1 MHAARDVYRW
11 DHGVLSRWLAREAI
25 VRVDCPVCGSQPA
38 WPWARQGDWKVVTC
52 ASCGLRMTWPRP
64 SRDLLEQ
71 AYAGREY
78 YAERGM
84 DDGAFGHA
92 NARAVDL
99 AESVGRPVRRVLD
112 FGAGE
117 GHLVATFRSLGLVAD
132 GVEPSTAGRH
142 EARNRYG
149 IELGQALP
157 PATAD
162 RYDLI
167 VLQHALEHVV
177 DPIAVLRELAE
188 RLEPHGLLFIEV
200 PNASSFEMLRP
211 SRRRSILDLPVHLYH
226 FTPHTLSAV
235 LTAAGLD
242 AVRVSLTNPD
252 WLEWLFAFRAV
263 RRPAGVPI
271 EVPWQRDAG
280 ERSIP
285 EPRSLRRAW
294 RERVLPAVRR
304 WSPGWKFCVL
314 ARRA

>member
-38 WPWARQGDWKVVTC
+38 RPWTRQGEWKVVAC
-52 ASCGLRMTWPRP
+52 GRCGLRMTWPRP
-64 SRDLLEQ
+64 SRDFLEQ
-71 AYAGREY
+71 AYASREY
-78 YAERGM
+78 YAARGM
-84 DDGAFGHA
+84 DDGVFTHA
-92 NARAVDL
+92 SARAGDL
-99 AESVGRPVRRVLD
+99 AEIVGRPVRRVLD

-117 GHLVATFRSLGLVAD
+117 GHLVAAFRSLGLAAD
-132 GVEPSTAGRH
+132 GVEPSIAGRDD
-142 EARNRYG
+142 ARSRYG

-157 PATAD
+157 PATDD

-167 VLQHALEHVV
+167 VLQHVLEHVG
-177 DPIAVLRELAE
+177 DPVTVLRELAE
-188 RLEPHGLLFIEV
+188 RLDPVGSMFIEV

-211 SRRRSILDLPVHLYH
+211 ARRRGILDLPLHLYH

-235 LTAAGLD
+235 LAAAGLE

-263 RRPAGVPI
+263 RRPAGEEI
-271 EVPWQRDAG
+271 EKSLQHGVHP
-280 ERSIP
+280 RSTADRP
-285 EPRSLRRAW
+285 SLRRAW

-304 WSPGWKFCVL
+304 WSPGWRFWVL